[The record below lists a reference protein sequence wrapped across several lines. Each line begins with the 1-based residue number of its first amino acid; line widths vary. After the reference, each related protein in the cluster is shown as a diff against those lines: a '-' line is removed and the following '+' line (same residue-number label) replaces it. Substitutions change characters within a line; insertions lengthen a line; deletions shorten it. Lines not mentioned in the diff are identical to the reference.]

1 MLDGV
6 HLMRASQ
13 PIPRMQVL
21 YEPGIVI
28 VGQGRKRGYLGDRV
42 FTYDAHNYLVLSVPL
57 PFECETEAS
66 PQGPMLAVSIR
77 VDLAVLGEL
86 LMKMDGAHGAPTP
99 ARCRRASIPPSSML
113 KLSETTVRLLECLA
127 EPAET
132 RILGPQIVRE
142 ITYRVLCGEQ
152 GGALRAAA
160 ALHSRFGQVNRTVQR
175 IHAEYARD
183 LTVEELAETA
193 GMSASAFHQNFK
205 AVTSTSP
212 LQYLKT
218 IRLHKAR
225 MLMVHEGMRAGIANR
240 ECARKMDMKPTTE
253 SDTPGTE
260 REQQDHSTRLNFSNP
275 QQREA
280 HIHAFLAW
288 LPKMLHETPGIR
300 WEHMPSQVMGYL
312 MRTVADCPDVIPI
325 TLATGCAMMNRMKQK
340 GLYLIV
346 MRSPSC

>member
-1 MLDGV
+1 MTRPDLQTTNRRMTTLLGSLATQEGIQPTVVDGV
-6 HLMRASQ
+6 QLMRASK

-42 FTYDAHNYLVLSVPL
+42 YTYDAHNYLVLSVPL

-66 PQGPMLAVSIR
+66 PELPMLAVSIR
-77 VDLAVLGEL
+77 VDLGVLGEL
-86 LMKMDGAHGAPTP
+86 LMKMAGSHCSSTP
-99 ARCRRASIPPSSML
+99 AIPQGIYSTKL
-113 KLSETTVRLLECLA
+113 DARLSETTVRLLECLTI
-127 EPAET
+127 PAEA

-183 LTVEELAETA
+183 LTVEELAEMA

-212 LQYLKT
+212 LKYLKT

-225 MLMVHEGMRAGIANR
+225 MLMVHEGLRAGIAAGRVGYESSSQFSR
-240 ECARKMDMKPTTE
+240 EFKRLFGTSPVEETARV
-253 SDTPGTE
+253 
-260 REQQDHSTRLNFSNP
+260 RR
-275 QQREA
+275 
-280 HIHAFLAW
+280 
-288 LPKMLHETPGIR
+288 MLG
-300 WEHMPSQVMGYL
+300 
-312 MRTVADCPDVIPI
+312 VAAP
-325 TLATGCAMMNRMKQK
+325 AMMA
-340 GLYLIV
+340 LE
-346 MRSPSC
+346 

>member
-1 MLDGV
+1 MEGIRSTAIEGV
-6 HLMRASQ
+6 QLMRASQ
-13 PIPRMQVL
+13 PIPRMPVL

-66 PQGPMLAVSIR
+66 AEEPMLAVTIR

-86 LMKMDGAHGAPTP
+86 LMKMDGADSSPNP
-99 ARCRRASIPPSSML
+99 SIPQGIYSTEL
-113 KLSETTVRLLECLA
+113 DLQLSETTVRLLECLSN
-127 EPAET
+127 PAET

-152 GGALRAAA
+152 GGGLRTAA

-175 IHAEYARD
+175 IHTEYARG

-225 MLMVHEGMRAGIANR
+225 MLMVHEGLRAGMAAERVGYESSSQFSR
-240 ECARKMDMKPTTE
+240 EFKRLFG
-253 SDTPGTE
+253 STPIEETE
-260 REQQDHSTRLNFSNP
+260 RVR
-275 QQREA
+275 R
-280 HIHAFLAW
+280 
-288 LPKMLHETPGIR
+288 MLGVAEPA
-300 WEHMPSQVMGYL
+300 VM
-312 MRTVADCPDVIPI
+312 
-325 TLATGCAMMNRMKQK
+325 AMER
-340 GLYLIV
+340 
-346 MRSPSC
+346 

>member
-1 MLDGV
+1 MTSLLGALATVEGIQPTALDGV
-6 HLMRASQ
+6 QLMRASH
-13 PIPRMQVL
+13 PLRRMQEL

-66 PQGPMLAVSIR
+66 PELPMLAVSIR
-77 VDLAVLGEL
+77 VNLAVLGEL
-86 LMKMDGAHGAPTP
+86 LMKMDGPHGSATP
-99 ARCRRASIPPSSML
+99 AMPQGIYSTEL
-113 KLSETTVRLLECLA
+113 DVQLSETTVRLLECLGDPGEA
-127 EPAET
+127 

-142 ITYRVLCGEQ
+142 ITYRVLCGQQ

-160 ALHSRFGQVNRTVQR
+160 ALHSRFGQVSRTVQR

-225 MLMVHEGMRAGIANR
+225 MLMVHEGLRAGMAAERVGYESSSQFSR
-240 ECARKMDMKPTTE
+240 EFKRLFGTSPIEETVRVRRMLGVPEPTIMVFE
-253 SDTPGTE
+253 
-260 REQQDHSTRLNFSNP
+260 
-275 QQREA
+275 
-280 HIHAFLAW
+280 
-288 LPKMLHETPGIR
+288 
-300 WEHMPSQVMGYL
+300 
-312 MRTVADCPDVIPI
+312 
-325 TLATGCAMMNRMKQK
+325 
-340 GLYLIV
+340 
-346 MRSPSC
+346 

>member
-1 MLDGV
+1 MELDTANRRMTSLLGALAVKEGMHPSALEGV
-6 HLMRASQ
+6 QLMRASR
-13 PIPRMQVL
+13 PIPRTQVL

-66 PQGPMLAVSIR
+66 PESPMLAVSIR

-86 LMKMDGAHGAPTP
+86 LMKMDGAHGSPTP
-99 ARCRRASIPPSSML
+99 AIPQGIYSTKLDL

-127 EPAET
+127 DPAET
-132 RILGPQIVRE
+132 RVLGPQIVRE

-175 IHAEYARD
+175 IHSEYARD

-225 MLMVHEGMRAGIANR
+225 MLMVYEGLRAGMAADRVGYESSSQFSR
-240 ECARKMDMKPTTE
+240 EFKRLFGASPLE
-253 SDTPGTE
+253 ETE
-260 REQQDHSTRLNFSNP
+260 RMR
-275 QQREA
+275 R
-280 HIHAFLAW
+280 
-288 LPKMLHETPGIR
+288 MLG
-300 WEHMPSQVMGYL
+300 
-312 MRTVADCPDVIPI
+312 VAEPVSMV
-325 TLATGCAMMNRMKQK
+325 TSA
-340 GLYLIV
+340 
-346 MRSPSC
+346 

>member
-1 MLDGV
+1 MSRLELEAANRRMTCLLGALATLEGIHPTALEGV
-6 HLMRASQ
+6 QLMRASQ
-13 PIPRMQVL
+13 PIARMQVL

-28 VGQGRKRGYLGDRV
+28 VGQGRKRGYLGDQV

-66 PQGPMLAVSIR
+66 PQAPMLAVSIR

-86 LMKMDGAHGAPTP
+86 LMKMDGARSSPTP
-99 ARCRRASIPPSSML
+99 AMPQGFYSTKL
-113 KLSETTVRLLECLA
+113 DVQLSEATVRLLECLA
-127 EPAET
+127 NAADT
-132 RILGPQIVRE
+132 RILGPQIARE

-225 MLMVHEGMRAGIANR
+225 MLMVHEGLRAGIAAERVGYESSSQFSR
-240 ECARKMDMKPTTE
+240 EFKRLFGSSPIEETARVRRVLGVSEP
-253 SDTPGTE
+253 
-260 REQQDHSTRLNFSNP
+260 
-275 QQREA
+275 A
-280 HIHAFLAW
+280 
-288 LPKMLHETPGIR
+288 
-300 WEHMPSQVMGYL
+300 L
-312 MRTVADCPDVIPI
+312 MA
-325 TLATGCAMMNRMKQK
+325 LE
-340 GLYLIV
+340 
-346 MRSPSC
+346 

>member
-1 MLDGV
+1 MERLDLQAANRRMTSLLSGLATQEGIHSSALDGV
-6 HLMRASQ
+6 QLMRASH
-13 PIPRMQVL
+13 PIRRMQVL

-28 VGQGRKRGYLGDRV
+28 VGQGRKRGYLGDQV

-66 PQGPMLAVSIR
+66 PEAPMLAVSIR

-86 LMKMDGAHGAPTP
+86 LMKMDGAHSSPTP
-99 ARCRRASIPPSSML
+99 AIPQGIYSTKL
-113 KLSETTVRLLECLA
+113 DFKLSETTVRLLECLA
-127 EPAET
+127 NPVEA
-132 RILGPQIVRE
+132 RILGPQVVRE

-175 IHAEYARD
+175 IHAEYAHD

-193 GMSASAFHQNFK
+193 GMSTSAFHQNFK

-225 MLMVHEGMRAGIANR
+225 MLMVHEGLRAGIAAERVGYESSSQFSR
-240 ECARKMDMKPTTE
+240 EFKRLFGASPVDE
-253 SDTPGTE
+253 TE
-260 REQQDHSTRLNFSNP
+260 RVR
-275 QQREA
+275 R
-280 HIHAFLAW
+280 
-288 LPKMLHETPGIR
+288 MLGVT
-300 WEHMPSQVMGYL
+300 
-312 MRTVADCPDVIPI
+312 
-325 TLATGCAMMNRMKQK
+325 ATAAA
-340 GLYLIV
+340 GLE
-346 MRSPSC
+346 

>member
-1 MLDGV
+1 MTSLLGALATVEGIQPTALDGV
-6 HLMRASQ
+6 QLMRASH
-13 PIPRMQVL
+13 PLRRMQVL

-66 PQGPMLAVSIR
+66 PELPMLAVSIR
-77 VDLAVLGEL
+77 VNLAVLGEL
-86 LMKMDGAHGAPTP
+86 LMKMDGPHGSATP
-99 ARCRRASIPPSSML
+99 AMPQGIYSTEL
-113 KLSETTVRLLECLA
+113 DVQLSETTVRLLECLGDPGEA
-127 EPAET
+127 

-142 ITYRVLCGEQ
+142 ITYRVLCGQQ

-160 ALHSRFGQVNRTVQR
+160 ALHSRFGQVSRTVQR

-225 MLMVHEGMRAGIANR
+225 MLMVHEGLRAGMAAERVGYESSSQFSR
-240 ECARKMDMKPTTE
+240 EFKRLFGTSPIEETVRVRRMLGVPEPTIMVFE
-253 SDTPGTE
+253 
-260 REQQDHSTRLNFSNP
+260 
-275 QQREA
+275 
-280 HIHAFLAW
+280 
-288 LPKMLHETPGIR
+288 
-300 WEHMPSQVMGYL
+300 
-312 MRTVADCPDVIPI
+312 
-325 TLATGCAMMNRMKQK
+325 
-340 GLYLIV
+340 
-346 MRSPSC
+346 

>member
-1 MLDGV
+1 MSRLELQAVNRRMTSLLGTLAALEGIHPTAIEGV
-6 HLMRASQ
+6 QLMRASH
-13 PIPRMQVL
+13 PIRRMQVL

-66 PQGPMLAVSIR
+66 PEEPMLAVSIR

-86 LMKMDGAHGAPTP
+86 LMKMDGAHATATP
-99 ARCRRASIPPSSML
+99 AMPQGIYSTKL
-113 KLSETTVRLLECLA
+113 DVQLSETTVRLLECLGD
-127 EPAET
+127 PAEA

-142 ITYRVLCGEQ
+142 ITYRVLCGQQ

-160 ALHSRFGQVNRTVQR
+160 ALHSRFGLVNRTVQR

-183 LTVEELAETA
+183 LAVEELAEMA

-225 MLMVHEGMRAGIANR
+225 MLMVHEGLRAGIAAERVGYESSSQFSR
-240 ECARKMDMKPTTE
+240 EFKRLFGSSPTE
-253 SDTPGTE
+253 ETE
-260 REQQDHSTRLNFSNP
+260 RVRRVLGVSEPTIMVL
-275 QQREA
+275 E
-280 HIHAFLAW
+280 
-288 LPKMLHETPGIR
+288 
-300 WEHMPSQVMGYL
+300 
-312 MRTVADCPDVIPI
+312 
-325 TLATGCAMMNRMKQK
+325 
-340 GLYLIV
+340 
-346 MRSPSC
+346 